1 MLAPRLNSVH
11 RKLWTIPA
19 FLPGALVALFCLMN
33 LRASLAQDTSGPKV
47 TVTGGQIQGRSLPA
61 PGGAIFK
68 GIPYAA
74 PPTGDLRW
82 REPQPVK
89 PWTGVLQTG
98 EFRPGC
104 GQSVPGGADGGKK
117 LTEDCLYLNVWVP
130 EWPENAKKPV
140 MFWINGGEL
149 AGGSGSLKSGAES
162 LARHGV
168 ILVSANYRG
177 TLLGMM
183 GHPELTAESPHHASA
198 NYGIL
203 DEIAALKWI
212 HDNIAQFGGDPGNV
226 TVFGQSGGS
235 HLTSMLLASPLT
247 KGLIHR
253 AILHSGAPM
262 QSIRPYLTRDQ
273 LEQIGVVTAQVLKA
287 PSTDQIKYLRGLP
300 ASEVVAAMPAV
311 RTRLLQTTGQ
321 AYDEGTDGY
330 AIPRPPNE
338 VWFAHQEAAIPLMI
352 GSTAHD
358 TTAAI
363 ADEDPLNANASPEEV
378 ATWEKRL
385 LELFYG
391 KYPDLLQQALK
402 SYGLSGGGPGEVS
415 DYPPY
420 GPPALQLGVDLNHRC
435 SSALSAAL
443 HSTIAPTWQFEFTRT
458 TPGHLP
464 SHGSE
469 LRYIFGYDDLED
481 ASSRKYSDIMQ
492 QYWTNF
498 AKTGD
503 PNGPGLPQWPKYSAA
518 TKPSLEFATDGPLQR
533 TANRAAVC
541 APYIEK
547 YTRNPKL
554 LSNGDNLRVR
564 GTGGAR

>member
-1 MLAPRLNSVH
+1 MKSGGLFLAMSLLLP
-11 RKLWTIPA
+11 TA
-19 FLPGALVALFCLMN
+19 FFGQQSAAPVVA
-33 LRASLAQDTSGPKV
+33 
-47 TVTGGQIQGRSLPA
+47 VTGGQIQGRNLPS
-61 PGGAIFK
+61 PGGVVFK
-68 GIPYAA
+68 GIPYAE
-74 PPTGDLRW
+74 PPVGDLRW

-89 PWTGVLQTG
+89 PWTGLLQTG

-104 GQSVPGGADGGKK
+104 GQSITSGDGGAKVFN
-117 LTEDCLYLNVWVP
+117 EDCLYLNVWVP
-130 EWPENAKKPV
+130 AWPVGSKMPV

-177 TLLGMM
+177 TPLGMM
-183 GHPELTAESPHHASA
+183 GHPELTSESPHHASA

-203 DEIAALKWI
+203 DEIAALNWI
-212 HDNIAQFGGDPGNV
+212 HENISRLGGDPGNV

-235 HLTSMLLASPLT
+235 HLTSMLLATPLT
-247 KGLIHR
+247 RGLIHR

-262 QSIRPYLTRDQ
+262 QSIRPYLTLQQ

-287 PSTDQIKYLRGLP
+287 PSTDQIKYLRSVS
-300 ASEVVAAMPAV
+300 ASQIVAAMPEV
-311 RTRLLQTTGQ
+311 RTRLLQSTGQ

-330 AIPRPPNE
+330 AIPQPPNE
-338 VWFAHQEAAIPLMI
+338 VWSAHKEAPIPLMI

-363 ADEDPLNANASPEEV
+363 ADEDPLGPNASPAEV

-385 LELFYG
+385 LTLFYG
-391 KYPDLLQQALK
+391 KYPDLLEQALK
-402 SYGLSGGGPGEVS
+402 NYGLSGSAPNDVS
-415 DYPPY
+415 TYPPY
-420 GPPALQLGVDLNHRC
+420 GPPELQLGVDLNHRC
-435 SSALSAAL
+435 SSALSASL
-443 HSTIAPTWQFEFTRT
+443 HSTVAPTWQFEFTRT
-458 TPGHLP
+458 TPGHPP

-469 LRYIFGYDDLED
+469 LRYVFGYDDLED
-481 ASSRKYSDIMQ
+481 AGSRKYSDIMQ

-503 PNGPGLPQWPKYSAA
+503 PNGPGLPEWPKFTSK
-518 TKPSLEFATDGPLQR
+518 TRQSLEFASDKPVTR
-533 TANRAAVC
+533 TANRALAC

-547 YTRNPKL
+547 YTRDPKL
-554 LSNGDNLRVR
+554 LSTGDNLRVR